1 MKVAICI
8 VGNPR
13 SFKRTFPSFKKN
25 LLKQTPADIF
35 IHTYNQT
42 GQERSDV
49 NVDGTAEEY
58 IELYSPV
65 RSKIEELNFNFQM
78 LQTMEPYFK
87 SCYEVMQLVK
97 NYEQEYNFQY
107 DIIIKTRADIEYL
120 KPLDI
125 KILDIIINNKNTIF
139 VNHVCDLYKY
149 YYGNNLFEDQPILA
163 AEKALKENITS
174 FKITTQNN
182 KEFLPSDYVFLGD
195 RKSMEK
201 SLEEP
206 FKQISKLS
214 QFSPGGERLLAHIV
228 DIFNINYGLS
238 TLYIK
243 YNCLR

>member
-13 SFKRTFPSFKKN
+13 SFKRTFPSVKKN

-182 KEFLPSDYVFLGD
+182 KEFLPSDMYF
-195 RKSMEK
+195 
-201 SLEEP
+201 
-206 FKQISKLS
+206 
-214 QFSPGGERLLAHIV
+214 
-228 DIFNINYGLS
+228 
-238 TLYIK
+238 
-243 YNCLR
+243 

>member
-13 SFKRTFPSFKKN
+13 SFKRTFESFKKN
-25 LLKQTPADIF
+25 LLKQINADIF
-35 IHTYNQT
+35 IHTYNQI

-49 NVDGTAEEY
+49 YVDGTAEEY

-65 RSKIEELNFNFQM
+65 SRQIDELNFNFQI

-97 NYEQEYNFQY
+97 DYENKYNFKY
-107 DIIIKTRADIEYL
+107 DIIIKTRADMEYI
-120 KPLDI
+120 KPINIDI
-125 KILDIIINNKNTIF
+125 LNLCLNNKNTIF

-149 YYGNNLFEDQPILA
+149 YYGNNLFEDTPILA
-163 AEKALKENITS
+163 AEKALNKNIIT
-174 FKITTQNN
+174 FKINQQND
-182 KEFLPSDYVFLGD
+182 KEFLPSDYIFLGD
-195 RKSMEK
+195 RNSMEK
-201 SLEEP
+201 CLEEP

-214 QFSPGGERLLAHIV
+214 KFTPGGERLLGHIV

-238 TLYIK
+238 TLYIET
-243 YNCLR
+243 NCVR

>member
-58 IELYSPV
+58 IELYSPI

-97 NYEQEYNFQY
+97 NYEQENNFRKQPKHPPSSQ
-107 DIIIKTRADIEYL
+107 DSPPELAQNPPHKDSAQEKT
-120 KPLDI
+120 
-125 KILDIIINNKNTIF
+125 
-139 VNHVCDLYKY
+139 
-149 YYGNNLFEDQPILA
+149 A
-163 AEKALKENITS
+163 AS
-174 FKITTQNN
+174 Q
-182 KEFLPSDYVFLGD
+182 LG
-195 RKSMEK
+195 
-201 SLEEP
+201 P
-206 FKQISKLS
+206 Q
-214 QFSPGGERLLAHIV
+214 LL
-228 DIFNINYGLS
+228 
-238 TLYIK
+238 
-243 YNCLR
+243 